1 MIRRKVK
8 LILKVIAI
16 LLFSYNIFN
25 IINLNYKDKT
35 FISTYYKNE
44 SKYNYEDKM
53 ILSIPSINLY
63 NSVIKTDANFKN
75 LNKSLVYYNNDNYD
89 DTIIILGHS
98 GLGFGTYFNRLDEIK
113 INDACFLYKNKHKA
127 TYILKRKYV
136 IDDTYVD
143 ILNTNRKKKLILITC
158 DKNNKSKRLVLEYDL
173 NTLKPL

>member
-8 LILKVIAI
+8 LIFKVIAI
-16 LLFSYNIFN
+16 LLFSYNVFN

-98 GLGFGTYFNRLDEIK
+98 GLGFGTYFNRLDEVK
-113 INDACFLYKNKHKA
+113 VHDTCYLYKNKHKA

-136 IDDTYVD
+136 IDDTYID
-143 ILNTNRKKKLILITC
+143 ILNTNQKKKLILITC

-173 NTLKPL
+173 NALKPL